1 MFPSAERREQKVSA
15 LRRVNPPKTRKA
27 WCRAVISPAPEPAP
41 VPAKNQAV
49 TREAHATPKLMDIC
63 CAVLAMVVAS

>member
-1 MFPSAERREQKVSA
+1 
-15 LRRVNPPKTRKA
+15 
-27 WCRAVISPAPEPAP
+27 